1 MLHKSSPSRVSL
13 GRMLL
18 MAFLVI
24 AGLPTLTGVLGWIE
38 LQKVARNQTNVIK
51 QTIPAIS
58 EVRGF
63 TEEISRIVVVAPE
76 LAAVTT
82 EAARRKRA
90 GYLVAQADA
99 LKQRVARYE
108 GTGDVIP
115 AGLEQ
120 AEADVRSGI
129 ERLDRLVQDRI
140 IAIAAQSARL
150 NAGLTATTE
159 LLEIADTLVANA
171 QMGTSAVISSLYDL
185 EDAGPDTNKRLDTLD
200 KLIEVDLFRQGQMSE
215 MRSYIGEVGLLLNR
229 IATVQNPAELAQVQA
244 ELQSRIDIVM
254 RRILAVNDPIRA
266 ERAFALLQMIRPSSA
281 PPPDSADMFS
291 LTKGILDLNRLIAVA
306 QSDVREAAVRL
317 EREAQALADQISG
330 RAVLAGAEASAAIRT
345 TQQLYVWGS
354 VAALLISLAVVWIY
368 VRGNIT
374 RRLDA
379 LSATMTRLADGEA
392 VGRIT
397 PHGTDEIAEM
407 EAAVEVFRLQG
418 IENHALE
425 AERDQNLAELRRHR
439 LELQLLVA
447 EQTKQLRGEVSAHAE
462 ARKRAETADRAK
474 SEFLAMMSHEI
485 RTPMNG
491 VLGMLRSLGRDGLS
505 VRQQRQ
511 LRAAHASGEGLM
523 VILNDILDYSK
534 IEAGAATLAEVAF
547 APADLLRDI
556 VGLMSPSAQEK
567 GLVLRL
573 DVPAALPAA
582 VVGDMGKL
590 RQILF
595 NLVSN
600 AVKFTEQGEVGLSVT
615 SRNDADGSIL
625 SFAVSDTGK
634 GIAEAS
640 QERIFGVFE
649 QEDAQTARH
658 YGGTGLGL
666 AICRRFADAMGA
678 SLTVQS
684 APGAGTVFTLEAGF
698 RPGKAADLPVDVVDV
713 PVQSTARKLHALVV
727 EDNDINQM
735 VIQTYLEDMGHQVHV
750 VGTAEAALSVLRD
763 ARFDVILMDVNLPG
777 LSGTEAT
784 RMIRGTV
791 DARIAGLPIIGVSA
805 HVQEADRLENLRA
818 GMSAILP
825 KPLSFNAL
833 SSALLEVVPDRHVL
847 FDLASDMGVERAC
860 GLARMFLENLQKGL
874 VVIAAAAVSSDFVA
888 LARAA
893 HHLKGATGNFDL
905 PMLAA
910 HLDQIE
916 GSAKL
921 APSTQ
926 LEVSL
931 QLLPSLAEES
941 RLAIETA
948 LAVLDP
954 SLTQAAQ

>member
-505 VRQQRQ
+505 VLQQRQ

-573 DVPAALPAA
+573 DLPAALPAA

-649 QEDAQTARH
+649 QEDAQTARQ

-825 KPLSFNAL
+825 KPLSFSAL
-833 SSALLEVVPDRHVL
+833 AAALLEVVPDRHVL

-926 LEVSL
+926 LEISL

-948 LAVLDP
+948 LTVLDP

>member
-13 GRMLL
+13 GHMLL

-51 QTIPAIS
+51 DTIPAIS

-82 EAARRKRA
+82 EAARRERA
-90 GYLVAQADA
+90 GYLFAQADA
-99 LKQRVARYE
+99 LKRRVARYE
-108 GTGDVIP
+108 SMGDAVP

-120 AEADVRSGI
+120 AEADVRGGI

-140 IAIAAQSARL
+140 IAIAAQKARL
-150 NAGLTATTE
+150 QAGLNATTE
-159 LLEIADTLVANA
+159 LLEISDTLVANA
-171 QMGTSAVISSLYDL
+171 QMGTSAVISSLYDP
-185 EDAGPDTNKRLDTLD
+185 DNGGPDSTTRLETLD
-200 KLIEVDLFRQGQMSE
+200 KLIEVDLFRQGLMTE

-229 IATVQNPAELAQVQA
+229 IATVQSLAELAQVQA
-244 ELQSRIDIVM
+244 ELQARIEIVT

-266 ERAFALLQMIRPSSA
+266 EQALTLLQMIRPSSA
-281 PPPDSADMFS
+281 PPPDAADMFG
-291 LTKGILDLNRLIAVA
+291 LTKGILDLNRLIDVA

-317 EREAQALADQISG
+317 EREAQALADQITG
-330 RAVLAGAEASAAIRT
+330 RAVLAGAGASAAIRT

-379 LSATMTRLADGEA
+379 LSVTMTRLADGEE
-392 VGRIT
+392 VGRII

-462 ARKRAETADRAK
+462 ARHRAEAADRAK

-491 VLGMLRSLGRDGLS
+491 VLGMLRSLGRDALS
-505 VRQQRQ
+505 PRQQGQ

-534 IEAGAATLAEVAF
+534 IEAGAATLAEVTF
-547 APADLLRDI
+547 SPGDLLRDI
-556 VGLMSPSAQEK
+556 AVVMRPSAQEK
-567 GLVLRL
+567 GLLLRL
-573 DVPAALPAA
+573 NAPTALPAA

-615 SRNDADGSIL
+615 SQEDTGGFIL
-625 SFAVSDTGK
+625 TFAVSDTGK

-678 SLTVQS
+678 TLTVQS
-684 APGAGTVFTLEAGF
+684 ASGEGTKFTLVAGF
-698 RPGKAADLPVDVVDV
+698 RPGNAADLPRDVVDT
-713 PVQSTARKLHALVV
+713 PALPDARKLHALVV
-727 EDNDINQM
+727 EDNNINQM

-750 VGTAEAALSVLRD
+750 VGTAEAALAVLGGT
-763 ARFDVILMDVNLPG
+763 RFDVILMDVNLPG

-784 RMIRGTV
+784 RMIRAMA

-833 SSALLEVVPDRHVL
+833 SAALLKVVPQRHVL
-847 FDLASDMGVERAC
+847 FDLASDMGAERAC
-860 GLARMFLENLQKGL
+860 GLARMFLEGLQNAL
-874 VVIAAAAVSSDFVA
+874 VAIDAAAAARDWTA
-888 LARAA
+888 LAQAA
-893 HHLKGATGNFDL
+893 HNLKGATGNFDL
-905 PMLAA
+905 PVLVA

-916 GSAKL
+916 ASAKL
-921 APSTQ
+921 GPSTQ
-926 LEVSL
+926 LETYL
-931 QLLPSLAEES
+931 QQLPPLAEQS

>member
-150 NAGLTATTE
+150 HAGLTATTE

-266 ERAFALLQMIRPSSA
+266 ERALALLQMIRPSSA

-330 RAVLAGAEASAAIRT
+330 RAVLAGVEASAAIRT

-534 IEAGAATLAEVAF
+534 IEAGAATLAEVTF
-547 APADLLRDI
+547 APADLLHEI

-573 DVPAALPAA
+573 DLPAALPAA

-649 QEDAQTARH
+649 QEDAQTARQ

-825 KPLSFNAL
+825 KPLSFSAL
-833 SSALLEVVPDRHVL
+833 AAALLEVVPDRHVL

-926 LEVSL
+926 LEISL

-948 LAVLDP
+948 LTVLDP

>member
-1 MLHKSSPSRVSL
+1 
-13 GRMLL
+13 MLL

-38 LQKVARNQTNVIK
+38 LQKVARNQTNVINE
-51 QTIPAIS
+51 TIPAIS

-82 EAARRKRA
+82 EAARRERA
-90 GYLVAQADA
+90 GYLFAQADA
-99 LKQRVARYE
+99 LKRRVARYE
-108 GTGDVIP
+108 STGDAVP
-115 AGLEQ
+115 VGLEQ

-140 IAIAAQSARL
+140 IAIAARQARL
-150 NAGLTATTE
+150 QAGLTATTE

-185 EDAGPDTNKRLDTLD
+185 EDLGPDSNMRLEMLD

-215 MRSYIGEVGLLLNR
+215 MRSHIGEVGLLLNR
-229 IATVQNPAELAQVQA
+229 IATVQNPAGLAQVQA
-244 ELQSRIDIVM
+244 QLQSRIDIVT
-254 RRILAVNDPIRA
+254 RRILGVNDPIRA
-266 ERAFALLQMIRPSSA
+266 EQALALLQTVRPSSI
-281 PPPDSADMFS
+281 PPPDAADMFS
-291 LTKGILDLNRLIAVA
+291 LTKDILDLNQLIAVT
-306 QSDVREAAVRL
+306 QGNVREAAVRL
-317 EREAQALADQISG
+317 EREAQALADQING
-330 RAVLAGAEASAAIRT
+330 RAVLAGEAASAAIRT

-379 LSATMTRLADGEA
+379 LSATMTRLVDGEE

-447 EQTKQLRGEVSAHAE
+447 EQTKQLRGEVSAHAT
-462 ARKRAETADRAK
+462 ARKQAEAADRAK

-491 VLGMLRSLGRDGLS
+491 ILGMLRSLGRDALS
-505 VRQQRQ
+505 QRQQGQ

-534 IEAGAATLAEVAF
+534 IEAGAATLAEVTF
-547 APADLLRDI
+547 SPGDLLRDI
-556 VGLMSPSAQEK
+556 AVVMTPSAQEK
-567 GLVLRL
+567 GLALRL
-573 DVPAALPAA
+573 DVPDALAAA
-582 VVGDMGKL
+582 VIGDMGKL

-600 AVKFTEQGEVGLSVT
+600 AVKFTEQGEVALCVSSQDDPG
-615 SRNDADGSIL
+615 GSTL
-625 SFAVSDTGK
+625 TFTVSDTGK

-678 SLTVQS
+678 TLTVQS
-684 APGAGTVFTLEAGF
+684 ARGAGTVFTLVAGF
-698 RPGKAADLPVDVVDV
+698 RPGNAADLPPDMVETPALPD
-713 PVQSTARKLHALVV
+713 ARKLHALVV

-735 VIQTYLEDMGHQVHV
+735 VIQTYLEDMGHKVHV
-750 VGTAEAALSVLRD
+750 VGSAEAALAGLHS
-763 ARFDVILMDVNLPG
+763 ARFDVILMDVNLPD

-784 RMIRGTV
+784 RMIRAMA
-791 DARIAGLPIIGVSA
+791 DPQIAGLPIIGVSA
-805 HVQEADRLENLRA
+805 HVQESDRMENLQA
-818 GMSAILP
+818 GMSAMLP
-825 KPLSFNAL
+825 KPLSFEAL
-833 SSALLEVVPDRHVL
+833 SIALQDTVPPQHVL
-847 FDLASDMGVERAC
+847 FDLASDMGAKRAC
-860 GLARMFLENLQKGL
+860 GLARMFLEALPNGL
-874 VVIAAAAVSSDFVA
+874 AAIAAAADASDGKT

-893 HHLKGATGNFDL
+893 HHLKGAAGNFDL
-905 PMLAA
+905 PILTA
-910 HLDQIE
+910 HLEQIE
-916 GSAKL
+916 GLAELGASA
-921 APSTQ
+921 A
-926 LEVSL
+926 LEICV
-931 QLLPSLAEES
+931 QHLPSLAEQS

-948 LAVLDP
+948 LVVLDP
-954 SLTQAAQ
+954 SLNQAAQ

>member
-115 AGLEQ
+115 AGLQ
-120 AEADVRSGI
+120 QSEADVRRGI
-129 ERLDRLVQDRI
+129 KRLDRLVQDRI

-185 EDAGPDTNKRLDTLD
+185 EDAGSDTNKLLDTLD

-330 RAVLAGAEASAAIRT
+330 RAVLAGVEASAAIRT

-354 VAALLISLAVVWIY
+354 LAALLISVAVVWIY

-418 IENHALE
+418 IENQALE

-462 ARKRAETADRAK
+462 ARNRAEAADRAK

-534 IEAGAATLAEVAF
+534 IEAGAATLAEVTF
-547 APADLLRDI
+547 APADLLHEI

-573 DVPAALPAA
+573 DLPAALPAA

-615 SRNDADGSIL
+615 SRNAAGGSTL
-625 SFAVSDTGK
+625 TFAVSDTGK

-649 QEDAQTARH
+649 QEDAQTARR

-684 APGAGTVFTLEAGF
+684 APGAGTLFTLEAGF
-698 RPGKAADLPVDVVDV
+698 RPGKAAELPIDVVNM
-713 PVQSTARKLHALVV
+713 PVQPYARKLHDLVV

-833 SSALLEVVPDRHVL
+833 SAALLEVVPDRHAL
-847 FDLASDMGVERAC
+847 SDLASDMGVERAC
-860 GLARMFLENLQKGL
+860 GLARMFLENLQKGS

-921 APSTQ
+921 AQSTQ
-926 LEVSL
+926 LEISL
-931 QLLPSLAEES
+931 QQLPSLAEES

>member
-76 LAAVTT
+76 LAAVIT
-82 EAARRKRA
+82 EAARRERA
-90 GYLVAQADA
+90 GYLFAQADA
-99 LKQRVARYE
+99 LKRRVARYE
-108 GTGDVIP
+108 SKGDAVP
-115 AGLEQ
+115 AGLKQ
-120 AEADVRSGI
+120 AEADVRGGI

-140 IAIAAQSARL
+140 IAIAAQGARL
-150 NAGLTATTE
+150 QAGLNATTE

-171 QMGTSAVISSLYDL
+171 QMGTSAVISSLYDP
-185 EDAGPDTNKRLDTLD
+185 ENGGPDSTTRLETLD
-200 KLIEVDLFRQGQMSE
+200 KLIEVDLFRQSLMTE

-229 IATVQNPAELAQVQA
+229 IATVQSPAELAQVQA
-244 ELQSRIDIVM
+244 ELQARIEIVT
-254 RRILAVNDPIRA
+254 RRILAVNDPTRA
-266 ERAFALLQMIRPSSA
+266 EQALTLLQMIRPSST
-281 PPPDSADMFS
+281 PPPDAADMFS

-317 EREAQALADQISG
+317 EREAQALADQITG
-330 RAVLAGAEASAAIRT
+330 RAVLAGADASAAIRT

-379 LSATMTRLADGEA
+379 LSVTMTRLADGEE

-397 PHGTDEIAEM
+397 PQGTDEIADM

-425 AERDQNLAELRRHR
+425 AERDQNLVELRRHR

-462 ARKRAETADRAK
+462 ARNRAEAADRAK

-505 VRQQRQ
+505 LRQQRQ

-534 IEAGAATLAEVAF
+534 IEAGAATLAEVTF
-547 APADLLRDI
+547 SPGDLLRDI
-556 VGLMSPSAQEK
+556 VGLMTPSAQEK

-573 DVPAALPAA
+573 DATAALPTA

-615 SRNDADGSIL
+615 SQEHAGGSVL
-625 SFAVSDTGK
+625 AFAVSDTGK

-678 SLTVQS
+678 TLTVQS
-684 APGAGTVFTLEAGF
+684 ASGAGTVFTLVAGF

-713 PVQSTARKLHALVV
+713 SVQSDARKLHALVV

-735 VIQTYLEDMGHQVHV
+735 VIQTYLEDMGHQVHM
-750 VGTAEAALSVLRD
+750 VGTAEAALAVLSG

-777 LSGTEAT
+777 LSGTDAT
-784 RMIRGTV
+784 RMIRAMT

-805 HVQEADRLENLRA
+805 HVQEADRLENIRA

-833 SSALLEVVPDRHVL
+833 SAALLEVVPQRHVL

-860 GLARMFLENLQKGL
+860 GLARMFLEGLQKGL
-874 VVIAAAAVSSDFVA
+874 VVIDAAAGACDWTA
-888 LARAA
+888 LAQAA
-893 HHLKGATGNFDL
+893 HSLKGATGNFDL
-905 PMLAA
+905 PVLAA
-910 HLDQIE
+910 HLDEIE
-916 GSAKL
+916 GSVML
-921 APSTQ
+921 GPSTQ
-926 LEVSL
+926 LATYL
-931 QLLPSLAEES
+931 QQLPRVAEES
-941 RLAIETA
+941 RLGIETA
-948 LAVLDP
+948 LAELDP
-954 SLTQAAQ
+954 SLNQAAQ

>member
-18 MAFLVI
+18 MAFFVI

-38 LQKVARNQTNVIK
+38 LQTVARNQTNVIK

-82 EAARRKRA
+82 EAARRERA
-90 GYLVAQADA
+90 GYLFAQADA
-99 LKQRVARYE
+99 LKRRVARYE
-108 GTGDVIP
+108 GTGDGIP
-115 AGLEQ
+115 FGLEQ
-120 AEADVRSGI
+120 AGADVRSGI

-140 IAIAAQSARL
+140 IAIAAQGARL
-150 NAGLTATTE
+150 HASLTATTE

-185 EDAGPDTNKRLDTLD
+185 EGAGPDTNKRLDTLD

-215 MRSYIGEVGLLLNR
+215 MRSHIGEVGLLLNR

-244 ELQSRIDIVM
+244 QLQLRIDIVT
-254 RRILAVNDPIRA
+254 RRILSVNDPIRA
-266 ERAFALLQMIRPSSA
+266 ERALALLQMIRPSSA
-281 PPPDSADMFS
+281 PPPDAADMFS
-291 LTKGILDLNRLIAVA
+291 LTKGILDLNRLIARA

-330 RAVLAGAEASAAIRT
+330 RAVLAGVEASEAIRT

-397 PHGTDEIAEM
+397 PQGTDEIADM

-462 ARKRAETADRAK
+462 ARNRAEAADRAK

-505 VRQQRQ
+505 LRQQRQ

-534 IEAGAATLAEVAF
+534 IEAGAASLAEVTF

-556 VGLMSPSAQEK
+556 VGLMGPSAQEK

-600 AVKFTEQGEVGLSVT
+600 AVKFTEQGKVGLSVT
-615 SRNDADGSIL
+615 SRDDAGGSVL
-625 SFAVSDTGK
+625 SFAVRDTGK

-678 SLTVQS
+678 TLTVQS
-684 APGAGTVFTLEAGF
+684 APGAGTVFTLEARF
-698 RPGKAADLPVDVVDV
+698 RPGQAADLPADVVDV
-713 PVQSTARKLHALVV
+713 QVQFVGRKLQALVV

-735 VIQTYLEDMGHQVHV
+735 VIQTFLEDMGHQVQV

-784 RMIRGTV
+784 RMIRAMA
-791 DARIAGLPIIGVSA
+791 DQRIAGLPIIGVSA
-805 HVQEADRLENLRA
+805 HVQEADRQENLHA
-818 GMSAILP
+818 GMSAVLP
-825 KPLSFNAL
+825 KPLSFEAL
-833 SSALLEVVPDRHVL
+833 SVALLEVVPHRHVL
-847 FDLASDMGVERAC
+847 FDLATDMGAGRAC
-860 GLARMFLENLQKGL
+860 GLARMFLDRLPKGL
-874 VVIAAAAVSSDFVA
+874 LAINAAAGSGDWMA
-888 LARAA
+888 LAQAA
-893 HHLKGATGNFDL
+893 HHLKGAVGNFAL
-905 PMLAA
+905 PTLAA
-910 HLDQIE
+910 HLDQME
-916 GSAKL
+916 ALAKL
-921 APSTQ
+921 GASSQ
-926 LEVSL
+926 LEICIQQMPIL
-931 QLLPSLAEES
+931 TEES

-948 LAVLDP
+948 LAILDP
-954 SLTQAAQ
+954 SLNQAAQ

>member
-150 NAGLTATTE
+150 HAGLTATTE

-649 QEDAQTARH
+649 QEDAQTARQ

-833 SSALLEVVPDRHVL
+833 AAALLEVVPDRHVL

-926 LEVSL
+926 LEISL

-948 LAVLDP
+948 LTVLDP

>member
-1 MLHKSSPSRVSL
+1 
-13 GRMLL
+13 
-18 MAFLVI
+18 
-24 AGLPTLTGVLGWIE
+24 
-38 LQKVARNQTNVIK
+38 
-51 QTIPAIS
+51 
-58 EVRGF
+58 
-63 TEEISRIVVVAPE
+63 
-76 LAAVTT
+76 
-82 EAARRKRA
+82 
-90 GYLVAQADA
+90 
-99 LKQRVARYE
+99 
-108 GTGDVIP
+108 
-115 AGLEQ
+115 
-120 AEADVRSGI
+120 
-129 ERLDRLVQDRI
+129 
-140 IAIAAQSARL
+140 
-150 NAGLTATTE
+150 
-159 LLEIADTLVANA
+159 
-171 QMGTSAVISSLYDL
+171 
-185 EDAGPDTNKRLDTLD
+185 
-200 KLIEVDLFRQGQMSE
+200 
-215 MRSYIGEVGLLLNR
+215 
-229 IATVQNPAELAQVQA
+229 
-244 ELQSRIDIVM
+244 
-254 RRILAVNDPIRA
+254 
-266 ERAFALLQMIRPSSA
+266 
-281 PPPDSADMFS
+281 
-291 LTKGILDLNRLIAVA
+291 
-306 QSDVREAAVRL
+306 
-317 EREAQALADQISG
+317 
-330 RAVLAGAEASAAIRT
+330 
-345 TQQLYVWGS
+345 
-354 VAALLISLAVVWIY
+354 
-368 VRGNIT
+368 
-374 RRLDA
+374 
-379 LSATMTRLADGEA
+379 
-392 VGRIT
+392 
-397 PHGTDEIAEM
+397 
-407 EAAVEVFRLQG
+407 
-418 IENHALE
+418 
-425 AERDQNLAELRRHR
+425 
-439 LELQLLVA
+439 
-447 EQTKQLRGEVSAHAE
+447 
-462 ARKRAETADRAK
+462 
-474 SEFLAMMSHEI
+474 
-485 RTPMNG
+485 
-491 VLGMLRSLGRDGLS
+491 
-505 VRQQRQ
+505 
-511 LRAAHASGEGLM
+511 M

-573 DVPAALPAA
+573 DLPAALPAA

-640 QERIFGVFE
+640 QERIFCVFE
-649 QEDAQTARH
+649 QEDAQTARQ

-791 DARIAGLPIIGVSA
+791 DARIASLPIIGVSA

-833 SSALLEVVPDRHVL
+833 AAALLEVVPDRHVL

-931 QLLPSLAEES
+931 LQLPSLAEES

-948 LAVLDP
+948 LTVLDP

>member
-266 ERAFALLQMIRPSSA
+266 ERALALLQMIRPSSA

-330 RAVLAGAEASAAIRT
+330 RAVLAGVEASAAIRT

-573 DVPAALPAA
+573 DLPAALPAA

-649 QEDAQTARH
+649 QEDAQTARQ

-825 KPLSFNAL
+825 KPLSFSAL
-833 SSALLEVVPDRHVL
+833 SAALLEVVPDRHVL

-921 APSTQ
+921 AQSTQ
-926 LEVSL
+926 LEISL
-931 QLLPSLAEES
+931 QQLPSLAEES

-948 LAVLDP
+948 LTVLDP

>member
-266 ERAFALLQMIRPSSA
+266 ERALALLQMIRPSSA

-573 DVPAALPAA
+573 DLPAALPAA

-640 QERIFGVFE
+640 QERIFCVFE
-649 QEDAQTARH
+649 QEDAQTARQ

-825 KPLSFNAL
+825 KPLSFSAL
-833 SSALLEVVPDRHVL
+833 SAALLEVVPDRHAL
-847 FDLASDMGVERAC
+847 FDLASDIGVERAC

-921 APSTQ
+921 AQSTQ

-931 QLLPSLAEES
+931 QQLPSLAEES